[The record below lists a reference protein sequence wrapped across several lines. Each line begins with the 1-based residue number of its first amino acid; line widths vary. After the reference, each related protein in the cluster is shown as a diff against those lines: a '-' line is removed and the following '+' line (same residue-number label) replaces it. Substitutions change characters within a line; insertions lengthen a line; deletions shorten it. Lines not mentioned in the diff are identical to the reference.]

1 MDSQENTPYTEGR
14 PVDLRKDP
22 SDADL
27 VTSDGPTGKNGPS
40 WLLVAMLGLAAV
52 LCGVAAW
59 VFFTAAANDKSAP
72 STQLEGLD
80 LSAPIEVGDVAASQ
94 DNAAFVDVEET
105 QRVSVAANEILTTI
119 YTYDYDSI
127 DGHADRIEALMTP
140 AMFEE
145 YQKVEPPNSEIVK
158 QAKTTVQ
165 AAIPEAGVGVV
176 SITGD
181 TAIVEAL
188 LRIQGDNDGEPIL
201 NAQSPMRML
210 LQKVDGKWIAA
221 HIQQL

>member
-1 MDSQENTPYTEGR
+1 MDSQENTVHTEGR
-14 PVDLRKDP
+14 PVDPQQPKFN
-22 SDADL
+22 ADRSGL
-27 VTSDGPTGKNGPS
+27 NEPARRSGAS
-40 WLLVAMLGLAAV
+40 WLLIALLGLAAV
-52 LCGVAAW
+52 LLGAAAW
-59 VFFTAAANDKSAP
+59 LFFTFASSDDSAA
-72 STQLEGLD
+72 STQIEGLD

-210 LQKVDGKWIAA
+210 LQKVDDKWIAA